1 MVKVPRQRRSAR
13 SFCARLL
20 VCHGAADLAC
30 GRGCT
35 LGRSASVR
43 QQDPTASFRGGVD
56 FVSVDVTVT
65 DQQGR
70 PVRDLGL
77 ADFEVFEDGRRQK
90 VSSFSLVQIP
100 IVLGVATAKS
110 GGIERVEPDVRSN
123 ERDASGRV
131 YVLLLDDLHVSVLR
145 SGLVKT
151 AARQFVE
158 RHLGPHDVAAVLH
171 TSGRADASQEFT
183 RNPRLLLGAI
193 DKFAG
198 RKLRSAVLEKLDV
211 YMQRNPDESTRADM
225 RMERIEDPLS
235 ITRADQARSMLATL
249 TGLGDML
256 SGSPGQRKAVVLFSE
271 GLDYE
276 LQMSAAQ
283 TPSGLTTQTNTE
295 APTLRRELE
304 QVIRASARA
313 NVSVYAVDP
322 RGLAATGEDLI
333 EVTSLPQNP
342 LLGLTTTA
350 FVDEVKAAQDS
361 LRALSEQTGGF
372 ASVSSNDFGGAFERL
387 VADNSMYYL
396 LGYHSSDP
404 KQDGRFR
411 KIEVRVN
418 RPSIRVRARS
428 GYTAAPAKRIES
440 RILTEALEPSPTLRE
455 ALNGPL
461 PVAGL
466 PLRVFAAPF
475 RGERGGTVLVGVEI
489 DARKFRFEQKDGLFV
504 DTLEVAIVALDDQVK
519 FKAGDRHRI
528 DLRLKPATHA
538 AVMTEGLRLL
548 FRLSLPPGR
557 FQVRAAANES
567 GSGAVGSVFS
577 RPRGP
582 GLRPCTAVG
591 QRTGSDDGS
600 GGRASNGPPRGSVAE
615 GPTLAPDDVT
625 DFSFRGNHY
634 RILRGIRAGHFPLGR
649 GCRDD
654 RARRRREHAVQ
665 IRGEALRQLGRRRAR
680 AHCARRPVRGASGHV
695 HAHGRGSAAERP
707 SSVRYTRDP
716 IRDLRRG
723 RPIRPVR
730 ARVHIFVF
738 LGLTFLLDSHTPQA

>member
-1 MVKVPRQRRSAR
+1 MVLPTSLVGVAARRAI
-13 SFCARLL
+13 
-20 VCHGAADLAC
+20 
-30 GRGCT
+30 
-35 LGRSASVR
+35 ASVG

-110 GGIERVEPDVRSN
+110 GGTERVEPDVRSN
-123 ERDASGRV
+123 ERDAGGRV

-151 AARQFVE
+151 VARQFVE

-183 RNPRLLLGAI
+183 SNPRLLLGAI

-235 ITRADQARSMLATL
+235 VSRADQARSMLATL
-249 TGLGDML
+249 SGLGDML

-283 TPSGLTTQTNTE
+283 TRSGLTTQTNTE

-313 NVSVYAVDP
+313 NVSVYGVDP

-361 LRALSEQTGGF
+361 LRALSEETGGF
-372 ASVSSNDFGGAFERL
+372 ASVSSNDFGGAFDRL

-428 GYTAAPAKRIES
+428 GYTAAPPKRIES
-440 RILTEALEPSPTLRE
+440 RILTEALEPSPILRE

-475 RGERGGTVLVGVEI
+475 RGDRGGTVLVGVEI
-489 DARKFRFEQKDGLFV
+489 DAKQFKFEQKDGLFV
-504 DTLEVAIVALDDQVK
+504 DTLEVAIVALDDRVK

-528 DLRLKPATHA
+528 DLRLKPATHT
-538 AVMTEGLRLL
+538 AVVTEGLRLL

-577 RPRGP
+577 DVEVPDFDRTQLSLS
-582 GLRPCTAVG
+582 GLVLT
-591 QRTGSDDGS
+591 T
-600 GGRASNGPPRGSVAE
+600 
-615 GPTLAPDDVT
+615 
-625 DFSFRGNHY
+625 
-634 RILRGIRAGHFPLGR
+634 
-649 GCRDD
+649 
-654 RARRRREHAVQ
+654 
-665 IRGEALRQLGRRRAR
+665 AR
-680 AHCARRPVRGASGHV
+680 AAALPTARPEAALQKVLPSPPTTSRTFRSGETITAFFEVYGPAVSRSDVDVVTTVRGADGSTRFKSEAKRSGS
-695 HAHGRGSAAERP
+695 SADD
-707 SSVRYTRDP
+707 VR
-716 IRDLRRG
+716 
-723 RPIRPVR
+723 
-730 ARVHIFVF
+730 
-738 LGLTFLLDSHTPQA
+738 GLTVPIVLSEMPAGMYTLRVEARQRSAPDRSAIREIPFGISGPDGR

>member
-1 MVKVPRQRRSAR
+1 MVTAPSAAATR
-13 SFCARLL
+13 LVCLFALL
-20 VCHGAADLAC
+20 VSVLPTLRVGVAARRA
-30 GRGCT
+30 T
-35 LGRSASVR
+35 ASVV
-43 QQDPTASFRGGVD
+43 QQDPTATFRGGVD
-56 FVSVDVTVT
+56 FVSVDVTVS

-77 ADFEVFEDGRRQK
+77 ADFEVYEDGKQQK

-100 IVLGVATAKS
+100 IVSSVAAAKS
-110 GGIERVEPDVRSN
+110 GGGERVEPDVRSN

-131 YVLLLDDLHVSVLR
+131 YVLLLDDLHVSALR
-145 SGLVKT
+145 SGVVKT

-158 RHLGPHDVAAVLH
+158 RHLDPHDVAAVLH
-171 TSGRADASQEFT
+171 TSGRSDASQEFT
-183 RNPRLLLGAI
+183 RNPRLLLAAI
-193 DKFAG
+193 DKFVG

-211 YMQRNPDESTRADM
+211 YTQRNPEESTRADM
-225 RMERIEDPLS
+225 RLERIEDPLS
-235 ITRADQARSMLATL
+235 IIRADQARSMMATL
-249 TGLGDML
+249 TSLGDML

-276 LQMSAAQ
+276 LQMSAMQ
-283 TPSGLTTQTNTE
+283 TPSGLTTQTNPN
-295 APTLRRELE
+295 APVLRRELE

-313 NVSVYAVDP
+313 NVGVYAVDP

-350 FVDEVKAAQDS
+350 FEEEVKAAQDS
-361 LRALSEQTGGF
+361 LRALSEQTGAF

-387 VADNSMYYL
+387 VADNSTYYL
-396 LGYHSSDP
+396 LGYRSSDP

-418 RPSIRVRARS
+418 RPGTRVRARS
-428 GYTAAPAKRIES
+428 GYTATPPKGIES

-475 RGERGGTVLVGVEI
+475 RGDRGGAVLVGVEI
-489 DARKFRFEQKDGLFV
+489 DASQFRFEQKDGLFV
-504 DTLEVAIVALDDQVK
+504 DTLEVAIVALDDKVK

-538 AVMTEGLRLL
+538 AVVTEGLRLL
-548 FRLSLPPGR
+548 FRLTLPSGR

-577 RPRGP
+577 DVEVPDFDRAQLSISGLVLTTARAAAVPTARPEAALQKVLP
-582 GLRPCTAVG
+582 APPTTS
-591 QRTGSDDGS
+591 RTFGS
-600 GGRASNGPPRGSVAE
+600 GETITAFFEVYGPAISRS
-615 GPTLAPDDVT
+615 DVDVVT
-625 DFSFRGNHY
+625 T
-634 RILRGIRAGHFPLGR
+634 
-649 GCRDD
+649 
-654 RARRRREHAVQ
+654 
-665 IRGEALRQLGRRRAR
+665 
-680 AHCARRPVRGASGHV
+680 VRGADGSTRFRTEAKRSGSSTGD
-695 HAHGRGSAAERP
+695 ARGLVVPVVLSEVPPGIYTLTVEARQRSAPEVSA
-707 SSVRYTRDP
+707 
-716 IRDLRRG
+716 IREIPFGISGADRR
-723 RPIRPVR
+723 
-730 ARVHIFVF
+730 
-738 LGLTFLLDSHTPQA
+738 

>member
-1 MVKVPRQRRSAR
+1 MVKVRSATLR
-13 SFCARLL
+13 VVLFALVFSCVIVLPVSRVGVAARR
-20 VCHGAADLAC
+20 ATD
-30 GRGCT
+30 
-35 LGRSASVR
+35 SVG
-43 QQDPTASFRGGVD
+43 QQDPPASFRGGVD
-56 FVSVDVTVT
+56 FVGVDVTVT

-70 PVRDLGL
+70 PVPDLGL
-77 ADFEVFEDGRRQK
+77 ADFEVYEDGRRQK
-90 VSSFSLVQIP
+90 VSSFALVQIP
-100 IVLGVATAKS
+100 IISGAPPAKP
-110 GGIERVEPDVRSN
+110 GGGNERVEPDVRSN
-123 ERDASGRV
+123 ERDAGGRV
-131 YVLLLDDLHVSVLR
+131 YVLLLDDLHVSALR
-145 SGLVKT
+145 SGVVKT

-183 RNPRLLLGAI
+183 TNPRLLLGAI

-211 YMQRNPDESTRADM
+211 YTQRNPDEATRADM

-235 ITRADQARSMLATL
+235 VARADQARSMLATL

-256 SGSPGQRKAVVLFSE
+256 SGSSGQRKAVVLFSE

-276 LQMSAAQ
+276 LAMSAAQ
-283 TPSGLTTQTNTE
+283 TRSGLTTQTNTE

-304 QVIRASARA
+304 EVIRASARA

-361 LRALSEQTGGF
+361 LRALSEETGGI
-372 ASVSSNDFGGAFERL
+372 AAVSSNDFGGAFDRL

-396 LGYHSSDP
+396 LGYNSSDP

-418 RPSIRVRARS
+418 RPGLRVRARS
-428 GYTAAPAKRIES
+428 GYTAAPTKRIES
-440 RILTEALEPSPTLRE
+440 RILTEALEPSPILRE

-466 PLRVFAAPF
+466 PLRVFATPF
-475 RGERGGTVLVGVEI
+475 RGERGATVLVGVEI
-489 DARKFRFEQKDGLFV
+489 DARQFKFEQKDGLFV
-504 DTLEVAIVALDDQVK
+504 DTLEVAIVALDDRVK

-528 DLRLKPATHA
+528 DLRLKATTHT
-538 AVMTEGLRLL
+538 AVVTEGLRLL

-557 FQVRAAANES
+557 FQVRAAANEA

-577 RPRGP
+577 DLEVPNFDSGQLSLS
-582 GLRPCTAVG
+582 GLVLT
-591 QRTGSDDGS
+591 TS
-600 GGRASNGPPRGSVAE
+600 RASALPTARHEPALAKVLPSPPTTSRTFRSGETVTAFFEVYGPAISRS
-615 GPTLAPDDVT
+615 DVDVVT
-625 DFSFRGNHY
+625 T
-634 RILRGIRAGHFPLGR
+634 
-649 GCRDD
+649 
-654 RARRRREHAVQ
+654 
-665 IRGEALRQLGRRRAR
+665 
-680 AHCARRPVRGASGHV
+680 VRGADGRTRFRSDAKRSGGSSSGDV
-695 HAHGRGSAAERP
+695 RGVTVP
-707 SSVRYTRDP
+707 
-716 IRDLRRG
+716 
-723 RPIRPVR
+723 
-730 ARVHIFVF
+730 VF
-738 LGLTFLLDSHTPQA
+738 LSEVPAGMYTLTVEARQRSAPAVAAIREIPFGISGPNGR